1 MEGELMPMEDF
12 SELGIITS
20 EETLDE
26 FLILESSTD
35 ECSPCDDCP
44 AEVLLI
50 KTTTQSIL
58 PQMAKDLR
66 RNINA

>member
-44 AEVLLI
+44 ADCCMDWTMRLGGFL
-50 KTTTQSIL
+50 S
-58 PQMAKDLR
+58 P
-66 RNINA
+66 